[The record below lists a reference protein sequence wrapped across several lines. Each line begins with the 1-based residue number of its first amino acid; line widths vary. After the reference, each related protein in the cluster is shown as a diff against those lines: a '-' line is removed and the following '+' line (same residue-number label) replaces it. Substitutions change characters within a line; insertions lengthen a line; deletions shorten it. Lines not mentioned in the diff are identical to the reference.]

1 MAQKIWNKIKDYF
14 YGMSWKSYESKRFG
28 ICFLNELFVAWAIF
42 AIIWANFYCCYLV
55 FFFFWLSIMLGG
67 QDYFFGRKS
76 IDRKKFLKFF
86 ITIDMADY

>member
-1 MAQKIWNKIKDYF
+1 
-14 YGMSWKSYESKRFG
+14 
-28 ICFLNELFVAWAIF
+28 
-42 AIIWANFYCCYLV
+42 
-55 FFFFWLSIMLGG
+55 MLGG